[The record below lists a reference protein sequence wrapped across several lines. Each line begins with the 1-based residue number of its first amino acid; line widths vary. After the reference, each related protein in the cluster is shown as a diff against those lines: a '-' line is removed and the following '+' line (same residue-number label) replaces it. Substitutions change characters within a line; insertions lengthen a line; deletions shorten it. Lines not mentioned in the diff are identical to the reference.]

1 MEKTDNIEKIETT
14 LMEVERAYTSSPIT
28 SVVIGAY
35 VLYIAHN
42 TPDMTDLKDI
52 LTANNV
58 SPFLSRVAMVR
69 IGEHWDKYRPLLTMF
84 SQSDLAVYFETRV
97 NGERLCEGGRKGG
110 ITSSLPVVELVA
122 GILGIK
128 PGESVCDL
136 GCSLGDFIHRACLA
150 AHEGGRGADI
160 VGYEIMPEAAAIAE
174 IRMRMACDDSKVRI
188 EHVDVFDQ
196 KTWGDEFDKVFCEP
210 PLGLRRLPESAQVQK
225 FIGRKF
231 PDFPEMSLSMVGD
244 WLFAARA
251 VAATKEGGRAA
262 VILPPSAMFGVAS
275 ESYRRY
281 FIQRNLIEAVVELP
295 VRLFEHTGIAT
306 YLVVFKRGSES
317 VKMVSASDLYEK
329 GRRNNVLNR
338 EHVGLIMRAL
348 GLLSAGDG
356 KELSRHVVE
365 IGKQELLENDCDL
378 SVKKRFADP
387 VAVRNGV
394 SFGSFVVSAKRGATI
409 TSAEL
414 DELACDNETDF
425 LYVAP
430 GNISDGVMDPKLMC
444 LKEIPKKYLPYCAQN
459 GDVVIARV
467 SAGGAGFRVAVAEV
481 PEGKK
486 LLPNGNLLVVSVDR
500 ERADPYFIKACLDN
514 EYAQGYLQNFSF
526 GTSVVT
532 LNYKNL
538 ENLPVPDLP
547 LARQREVAKACHTA
561 AKRVVELREKL
572 SAAKA
577 ALGNVLSEAAPEC
590 LGTSKKI

>member
-1 MEKTDNIEKIETT
+1 MEKTGNIEKIEMT

-52 LTANNV
+52 LVANNV
-58 SPFLSRVAMVR
+58 SPFLSRVVIER

-84 SQSDLAVYFETRV
+84 SQSDLAVYFENRV
-97 NGERLCEGGRKGG
+97 NGERLCEGGRKSG
-110 ITSSLPVVELVA
+110 ITSSQPVVELVA

-136 GCSLGDFIHRACLA
+136 GCSVGDFIHRAYLA
-150 AHEGGRGADI
+150 AHEEGRAADI
-160 VGYEIMPEAAAIAE
+160 VGYEIIPEAAAIAE
-174 IRMRMACDDSKVRI
+174 IRMRMACDDARVRI

-210 PLGLRRLPESAQVQK
+210 PLGLRKLPESAQVQK
-225 FIGRKF
+225 FIGRRF
-231 PDFPEMSLSMVGD
+231 PDFPEMSLSMAGD

-251 VAATKEGGRAA
+251 VAAMKEGGRAA
-262 VILPPSAMFGVAS
+262 VILPPSAMFGAAS

-317 VKMVSASDLYEK
+317 VKMVSAGDLYEK
-329 GRRNNVLNR
+329 GRRNNVINR
-338 EHVGLIMRAL
+338 EHVDVVLGAL
-348 GLLSAGDG
+348 GLLASDDRR
-356 KELSRHVVE
+356 EFSRYVVE
-365 IGKQELLENDCDL
+365 VGKQELLDNDCDL

-394 SFGSFVVSAKRGATI
+394 SFGNFVESAKRGATI

-414 DELACDNETDF
+414 DEFACDNETDF

-459 GDVVIARV
+459 GDIIIARV
-467 SAGGAGFRVAVAEV
+467 SASGAGFKVAVAEM
-481 PEGKK
+481 PEGKM
-486 LLPNGNLLVVSVDR
+486 LLPNGNLLVISVDR

-514 EYAQGYLQNFSF
+514 EYAQNYLQNFSA
-526 GTSVVT
+526 GSSVIT

-538 ENLPVPDLP
+538 ENLQIPDLP
-547 LARQREVAKACHTA
+547 LARQREVAEACRDA
-561 AKRVVELREKL
+561 AKRVVELREKFF
-572 SAAKA
+572 AAKT
-577 ALGNVLSEAAPEC
+577 ALGNVLSEIAPEC
-590 LGTSKKI
+590 IGTSK